1 MKKVGLSLFIAL
13 AFALSSGVVYSF
25 AAEGSHMEG
34 DMMDGSHMEAGK
46 ADVAIDGYC
55 PVCITKGKYVKG
67 SPKFSTEYK
76 GKVYYFP
83 GFDQQ
88 KMFINDPETYI
99 MDLEKKYQDLKKQA
113 EGSPMMKDSPMKKDS
128 SMPEGSH

>member
-1 MKKVGLSLFIAL
+1 MKRVCLSLFVAL
-13 AFALSSGVVYSF
+13 IFALSSGVVSSF
-25 AAEGSHMEG
+25 AEEGSHM
-34 DMMDGSHMEAGK
+34 DMDGSHMDKDMGG
-46 ADVAIDGYC
+46 VSIDGYC

-99 MDLEKKYQDLKKQA
+99 MDVEKKYQDLKKQA
-113 EGSPMMKDSPMKKDS
+113 EGSMMKDSSMKKGS